1 MSFSVD
7 YGSFPKELPR
17 DLKRFVDSM
26 TVRHKMEAR
35 GHNGAKLVIEDGRHF
50 VAGLNNGVIEFEI
63 IRRSGNVGQDH
74 PYGLKEVRFVSSSA
88 LHAVPYGVFRSGR
101 IPRTIRR

>member
-7 YGSFPKELPR
+7 YGSFPKDLPR
-17 DLKRFVDSM
+17 ELRRFVDSM

-35 GHNGAKLVIEDGRHF
+35 GHNGVKLVIEDGQHF
-50 VAGLNNGVIEFEI
+50 VVGIGDNVFEFEI
-63 IRRSGNVGQDH
+63 LRRSGNIGQDH
-74 PYGLKEVRFVSSSA
+74 PYELKEVRVVSSSN

-101 IPRTIRR
+101 VSRAAR

>member
-1 MSFSVD
+1 MSFRMD
-7 YGSFPKELPR
+7 YGSLTGELSR
-17 DLKRFVDSM
+17 DLRRFVDSM

-35 GHNGAKLVIEDGRHF
+35 GHNGVKLVIENGKYF
-50 VAGLNNGVIEFEI
+50 VAGIDNGVIEFEI

-74 PYGLKEVRFVSSSA
+74 PYELKEVRFVSSSA